1 MHIALLIVVPDD
13 FRGEFNVDSDSSR
26 RDAEEVEKEGLG
38 LLHEQFTGYRPLERP
53 SNAADGKNMFLINR
67 ALPPLSTCTIRLT
80 LNLSSS
86 VTRIPPQLKSSTKHL
101 TTTSYLNM
109 RLPYIPDD
117 PRMATEE
124 DAAIVQ
130 RVKDRRGGKLIA
142 LDKTLLHAPA
152 VANGW
157 NAFLGAIRTQT
168 SLSDSIREIAI
179 CRVAVLNHAWYE
191 WDSHRPILE
200 NSGVLSA
207 EAIEHLKQ
215 RPGEGKQE
223 ERAKMFDDKH
233 LAVLEYTDA
242 MTLGCIVPDPLFQKL
257 KGFFSEKEVVEI
269 TSTVAAYN
277 CVSRFLVALDVGEM
291 AEKYDVD
298 MSGKKA

>member
-1 MHIALLIVVPDD
+1 
-13 FRGEFNVDSDSSR
+13 
-26 RDAEEVEKEGLG
+26 
-38 LLHEQFTGYRPLERP
+38 
-53 SNAADGKNMFLINR
+53 
-67 ALPPLSTCTIRLT
+67 
-80 LNLSSS
+80 
-86 VTRIPPQLKSSTKHL
+86 
-101 TTTSYLNM
+101 M

-117 PRMATEE
+117 PQMETEE

-157 NAFLGAIRTQT
+157 NGFLGAIRTQT
-168 SLSDSIREIAI
+168 SLPSSVRELAI
-179 CRVAVLNHAWYE
+179 CRVAILNNAWYE

-200 NSGVLSA
+200 KTGVLSP
-207 EAIEHLKQ
+207 EAIESLKEKSQ
-215 RPGEGKQE
+215 PKGGS
-223 ERAKMFDDKH
+223 MFDEKH

-242 MTLGCIVPDPLFQKL
+242 MTLGCIVPQPLFEKL
-257 KGFFSEKEVVEI
+257 KSFFSEKEVVEI

-291 AEKYDVD
+291 AEKYGVD
-298 MSGKKA
+298 MSGKTA

>member
-1 MHIALLIVVPDD
+1 M
-13 FRGEFNVDSDSSR
+13 
-26 RDAEEVEKEGLG
+26 EKEGSR
-38 LLHEQFTGYRPLERP
+38 HREPFTKASVNIGHKDDRDAL
-53 SNAADGKNMFLINR
+53 SNAADSKNMFLINR
-67 ALPPLSTCTIRLT
+67 APLPLSTLRSTSNLPSSAIKRHSQFGRFTKSLHTTNPLT
-80 LNLSSS
+80 
-86 VTRIPPQLKSSTKHL
+86 
-101 TTTSYLNM
+101 M

-117 PRMATEE
+117 PQMATEE

-130 RVKDRRGGKLIA
+130 RVKERRGGKLIA

-168 SLSDSIREIAI
+168 SLPDSIREIAI

-200 NSGVLSA
+200 KSGVLSA
-207 EAIEHLKQ
+207 EAIEHLKEK
-215 RPGEGKQE
+215 PGANGEDAAARG
-223 ERAKMFDDKH
+223 KMFDDKH

-242 MTLGCIVPDPLFQKL
+242 MTLGCIVPEPLFQKL

>member
-1 MHIALLIVVPDD
+1 
-13 FRGEFNVDSDSSR
+13 
-26 RDAEEVEKEGLG
+26 VEKEGLDFMSHSQDIG
-38 LLHEQFTGYRPLERP
+38 HKDDWNALP
-53 SNAADGKNMFLINR
+53 NAADNKNMILINR
-67 ALPPLSTCTIRLT
+67 ALSSLSTLRSIRH
-80 LNLSSS
+80 LSSS
-86 VTRIPPQLKSSTKHL
+86 ITRSPSQLKHSSKHI
-101 TTTSYLNM
+101 TTTSRLNM

-117 PRMATEE
+117 PQMATEE

-168 SLSDSIREIAI
+168 SLPDSIREIAI

-200 NSGVLSA
+200 KSGVLSA
-207 EAIEHLKQ
+207 EAIEHLKE
-215 RPGEGKQE
+215 RPGAQGEDAE
-223 ERAKMFDDKH
+223 ARRKMFDDKH
-233 LAVLEYTDA
+233 LVVLEYTDA

-257 KGFFSEKEVVEI
+257 KGYFSEKEVVEI

>member
-1 MHIALLIVVPDD
+1 MSHSQGIGHKDD
-13 FRGEFNVDSDSSR
+13 WNV
-26 RDAEEVEKEGLG
+26 L
-38 LLHEQFTGYRPLERP
+38 
-53 SNAADGKNMFLINR
+53 SNAADSMNMFLINR
-67 ALPPLSTCTIRLT
+67 ALSPLSTFRSISNFPPSVIR
-80 LNLSSS
+80 
-86 VTRIPPQLKSSTKHL
+86 RPQLAKHI
-101 TTTSYLNM
+101 TTTSHPNM

-117 PRMATEE
+117 PQMATEE
-124 DAAIVQ
+124 DATIVQ

-168 SLSDSIREIAI
+168 SLPDSIREIAI

-200 NSGVLSA
+200 KSGVLSA
-207 EAIEHLKQ
+207 EAIERLKE
-215 RPGEGKQE
+215 RPEEGKQE
-223 ERAKMFDDKH
+223 ERAKMFDEKH
-233 LAVLEYTDA
+233 LTVLEYTDA

>member
-1 MHIALLIVVPDD
+1 
-13 FRGEFNVDSDSSR
+13 
-26 RDAEEVEKEGLG
+26 VEKEGLDFMSHSQG
-38 LLHEQFTGYRPLERP
+38 IGHKDDWNVL
-53 SNAADGKNMFLINR
+53 SNAADSMNMFLINR
-67 ALPPLSTCTIRLT
+67 APSPLSTFRSISHLQ
-80 LNLSSS
+80 SS
-86 VTRIPPQLKSSTKHL
+86 VIRRPQLAKHI
-101 TTTSYLNM
+101 TTTSRLNM

-117 PRMATEE
+117 PQMATEE

-168 SLSDSIREIAI
+168 SLPDSIREIAI

-200 NSGVLSA
+200 KSGVLSA
-207 EAIEHLKQ
+207 EAIEHLKE
-215 RPGEGKQE
+215 RPEEGKQE
-223 ERAKMFDDKH
+223 ERAKMFDERH
-233 LAVLEYTDA
+233 LTVLEYTDA

>member
-1 MHIALLIVVPDD
+1 MSHPEGISHKDDYWCAL
-13 FRGEFNVDSDSSR
+13 
-26 RDAEEVEKEGLG
+26 
-38 LLHEQFTGYRPLERP
+38 
-53 SNAADGKNMFLINR
+53 SNAADSKNMPLLYR
-67 ALPPLSTCTIRLT
+67 APSPLSIFRAIFNHPPSITTSRLY
-80 LNLSSS
+80 LKHS
-86 VTRIPPQLKSSTKHL
+86 TRPL
-101 TTTSYLNM
+101 TTTSRLTM

-117 PRMATEE
+117 PQMATEE

-168 SLSDSIREIAI
+168 SLPDSIREIAI

-200 NSGVLSA
+200 KSGVLSA
-207 EAIEHLKQ
+207 EAIESLKE
-215 RPGEGKQE
+215 RPGADGKIAEGQE
-223 ERAKMFDDKH
+223 KRQEMFDEKH

-242 MTLGCIVPDPLFQKL
+242 MTLGCIVPDPLFQRL
-257 KGFFSEKEVVEI
+257 KSFFSEQEVVEI

-298 MSGKKA
+298 MSGKQA

>member
-1 MHIALLIVVPDD
+1 MRRKWRRRGPDNREPFPRASVNIGHKDDWDAL
-13 FRGEFNVDSDSSR
+13 
-26 RDAEEVEKEGLG
+26 
-38 LLHEQFTGYRPLERP
+38 
-53 SNAADGKNMFLINR
+53 SNAADSKNMFLINR
-67 ALPPLSTCTIRLT
+67 ALSSLSTLRFIP
-80 LNLSSS
+80 NLSPS
-86 VTRIPPQLKSSTKHL
+86 ILKKPPSHLKHPTKHL
-101 TTTSYLNM
+101 TTTNHPNM
-109 RLPYIPDD
+109 RLPYISDD
-117 PRMATEE
+117 PQMDTEE

-130 RVKDRRGGKLIA
+130 RVKDRRGGKLIS

-168 SLSDSIREIAI
+168 SLPDSIREIAI

-200 NSGVLSA
+200 KSGVLSK
-207 EAIEHLKQ
+207 EAIESLKE
-215 RPGEGKQE
+215 RPGANGGDADA
-223 ERAKMFDDKH
+223 RGKMFDEEH

-242 MTLGCIVPDPLFQKL
+242 MTLGCIVPEPLFQKL

-298 MSGKKA
+298 MSGK